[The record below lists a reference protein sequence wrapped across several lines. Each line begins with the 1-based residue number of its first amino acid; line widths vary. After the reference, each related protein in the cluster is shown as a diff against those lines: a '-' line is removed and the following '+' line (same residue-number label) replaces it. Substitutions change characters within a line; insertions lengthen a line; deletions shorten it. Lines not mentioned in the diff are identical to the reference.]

1 MDYRFPSSSPRQAN
15 PRCLIVV
22 RRDEPELCEHLR
34 QLAEDVEVKV
44 FLDRRRDSVL
54 AAEGIECDRRRPT
67 SIERDVNS
75 RQYIIVPPPRGV
87 LGG

>member
-1 MDYRFPSSSPRQAN
+1 MDYRFPISSPRQAN

-54 AAEGIECDRRRPT
+54 VAEGIECDRRRPT
-67 SIERDVNS
+67 GIERDLNS
-75 RQYIIVPPPRGV
+75 RQYIIVSPPRGG